1 MKLVEDWG
9 VPSEDIS
16 PRALQRLAK
25 SASGLSDV
33 FVNTVLKTVR
43 DHVFSPEVEKR
54 LQGDLLERRGVLQ
67 EASLRDLLELR
78 KRDMLEL
85 EVFAGRG
92 RAQPYGKDW
101 KQITGNFKDWVDKA
115 EKERDAAIAAW
126 SQAVSDK
133 QRERLVGVLR
143 AAKTSA
149 FYSSV
154 HTSTRRLLKSSIQRQ
169 TPRARSKN
177 VSKHKESSVLWDPSV
192 NRWRDVTTGRF
203 STV

>member
-1 MKLVEDWG
+1 
-9 VPSEDIS
+9 
-16 PRALQRLAK
+16 
-25 SASGLSDV
+25 
-33 FVNTVLKTVR
+33 
-43 DHVFSPEVEKR
+43 
-54 LQGDLLERRGVLQ
+54 
-67 EASLRDLLELR
+67 
-78 KRDMLEL
+78 MLEL

-154 HTSTRRLLKSSIQRQ
+154 HTSTRRLLRVRSS
-169 TPRARSKN
+169 ARRRGRGRRTS
-177 VSKHKESSVLWDPSV
+177 VSIRSPLCYGI
-192 NRWRDVTTGRF
+192 RR
-203 STV
+203 